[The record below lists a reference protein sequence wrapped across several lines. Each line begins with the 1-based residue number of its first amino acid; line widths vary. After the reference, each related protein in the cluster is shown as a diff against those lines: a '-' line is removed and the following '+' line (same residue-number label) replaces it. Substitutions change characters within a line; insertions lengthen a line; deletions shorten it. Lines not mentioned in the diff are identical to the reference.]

1 MVYFNDEMIVGGIFP
16 NNERYYRPIHVDNLR
31 WWDEDTPPQ
40 NTVQDI
46 RVIFE
51 DNNDLFDAL
60 LYKKYLD
67 DKGYWNVR
75 LVIDFLTYGQAD
87 RPFDN
92 KIFTFKYIAQLI
104 NDANFDEV
112 IFYDP
117 HSRVMEAAIDRAR
130 IIYPK
135 IFGDYDLY
143 FYPDNGAASKYSEVY
158 PKMKYRF
165 GNKKRNLDTGAIIKY
180 EVVADRED
188 IEGKKILVRDD
199 ICMGGRTFQEAA
211 KALNNLGAAQVDLY
225 ITHLMPQARDFYE
238 GHKEYGIANFYTAN
252 TLQQHWVKASDM
264 IR

>member
-1 MVYFNDEMIVGGIFP
+1 MIVGGIFP
-16 NNERYYRPIHVDNLR
+16 NNERYYKPIHANNLR
-31 WWDEDTPPQ
+31 QWDEDTLPQ
-40 NTVQDI
+40 NTPQDI

-51 DNNDLFDAL
+51 DNSDLFDAL

-67 DKGYWNVR
+67 DKGYQKVR
-75 LVIDFLTYGQAD
+75 LIIDFLPYGQTD
-87 RPFDN
+87 RAFSD
-92 KIFTFKYIAQLI
+92 KIFSFKYFAQLI
-104 NDANFDEV
+104 NDTNFDEV

-130 IIYPK
+130 VIYPQP
-135 IFGDYDLY
+135 ILGYDLY

-158 PKMKYRF
+158 PKIKYRF
-165 GNKKRNLDTGAIIKY
+165 GNKKRNLDTGEIIKY

-188 IEGKKILVRDD
+188 IESKKILVRDD

-225 ITHLMPQARDFYE
+225 ITHLMPQARDFYLN
-238 GHKEYGIANFYTAN
+238 KEQYGITNFYTAN
-252 TLQQHWVKASDM
+252 TLQQHWVKASDI

>member
-16 NNERYYRPIHVDNLR
+16 NKEIYYRPIHADNLR
-31 WWDEDTPPQ
+31 QWDEDTLPW
-40 NTVQDI
+40 NTPQDI

-51 DNNDLFDAL
+51 DNSDLFDAL

-67 DKGYWNVR
+67 DKGYQKIR
-75 LVIDFLTYGQAD
+75 LIIDFLPYGQTD
-87 RPFDN
+87 RAFSD
-92 KIFTFKYIAQLI
+92 KIFSFKYFAQLI

-130 IIYPK
+130 VIYPR
-135 IFGDYDLY
+135 IFEDYDLY
-143 FYPDNGAASKYSEVY
+143 FYPDNGAASKYSEIC
-158 PKMKYRF
+158 PKAKYRF

-238 GHKEYGIANFYTAN
+238 NHEEYGITNFYTAN
-252 TLQQHWVKASDM
+252 TLQQHWVKASD
-264 IR
+264 IRR